1 MRSQRY
7 DIHAV
12 LAVHAEK
19 LRARQEAA
27 ADELAAEREA
37 AARLEAE
44 RRRARDAE
52 WAAQC
57 RDERDLHHEREPAPV
72 LTWPK
77 GRAV

>member
-27 ADELAAEREA
+27 AAELAAEREA
-37 AARLEAE
+37 AAEYLSRQEQHRRRVMAE
-44 RRRARDAE
+44 RRRRFL
-52 WAAQC
+52 
-57 RDERDLHHEREPAPV
+57 ERIDRGEIE
-72 LTWPK
+72 
-77 GRAV
+77 G